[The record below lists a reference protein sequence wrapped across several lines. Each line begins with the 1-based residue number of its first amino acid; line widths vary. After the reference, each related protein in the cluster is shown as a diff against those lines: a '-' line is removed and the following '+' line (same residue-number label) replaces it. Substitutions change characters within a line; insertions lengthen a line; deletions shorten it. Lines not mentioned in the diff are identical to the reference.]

1 MSIIKIIAEENKMEN
16 KELKVGDKLV
26 LSHQGHH
33 RVQTIVEITK
43 AGNYKL
49 DNTQIIKKNMTVYGE
64 SDAWYT
70 TTVSI
75 YDEQWALRFDHWK
88 RFDKTK
94 KFFDK
99 MDSKVTKKNF
109 EFIKKINELIEEY
122 EKEE

>member
-1 MSIIKIIAEENKMEN
+1 MEN

-26 LSHQGHH
+26 LSHQGCH

-49 DNTQIIKKNMTVYGE
+49 DNKQIIKKNMTLYGE
-64 SDAWYT
+64 SNVWYS

-75 YDEQWALRFDHWK
+75 YDKQWAFRFEHWK
-88 RFDKTK
+88 RYDKAK

-99 MDSKVTKKNF
+99 MDSKITKKNF
-109 EFIKKINELIEEY
+109 DFIKKVNELIEEY
-122 EKEE
+122 EKEK

>member
-1 MSIIKIIAEENKMEN
+1 MEN

-26 LSHQGHH
+26 LSHQGCH

-49 DNTQIIKKNMTVYGE
+49 DNTQIIKKNLTVYGE
-64 SDAWYT
+64 RGSTWHS

-75 YDEQWALRFDHWK
+75 YDEQWALRFEHWK
-88 RFDKTK
+88 RYDKVK

-99 MDSKVTKKNF
+99 MNSKVTKKNF
-109 EFIKKINELIEEY
+109 EFIKKVNELIEEY